1 MSIVVTGA
9 TGHLGRHVVEQLL
22 EKVPAD
28 QITAVVRDAEKAA
41 DFAAR
46 GVKIAVADYNAPET
60 FDSLLSAGDKVLL
73 ISGNEFDKGR
83 VGQHKVVIDAA
94 KAAGVALLAYT
105 SAPGTLTAALADD
118 HRATE
123 EALLASGVPYA
134 LLRNGWY
141 HENYTENLAPALEH
155 GAVVQAAGEGRVSS
169 ASRADYA
176 AAAVAVLTGEGH
188 ENKTYELGGDE
199 AWSFAEYA
207 AELSRQTGKEIAYS
221 PVSVETFIG
230 ILTGAGLPEPFAA
243 ILAGVDASI
252 EKGELV
258 VSSGDLSRLAGRPTT
273 PIADVDR
280 GRAQGLTAPRPP
292 GAPPPPPVMTVWR
305 YGHDRRGRSALPS
318 VQACGRERG
327 GARDREAE
335 GRAAHRTAERL
346 RGIRDVGPRPPL
358 LAAAEARRSGRDP
371 RPPDGVVPRLR
382 GRRARRRYGAGPGPA
397 SCCGSRAGWRSS
409 RSPRRSSPST
419 GASTSGP

>member
-9 TGHLGRHVVEQLL
+9 TGKLGRHVIEQLL

-28 QITAVVRDAEKAA
+28 QVVAVVRDEAKAA

-46 GVKIAVADYNAPET
+46 GVRLAVADYNAPET
-60 FDSLLSAGDKVLL
+60 FDGLFSADDKVLL

-105 SAPGTLTAALADD
+105 SAPSSLTAALADD
-118 HRATE
+118 HRGTE
-123 EALLASGVPYA
+123 EAVLASGVPYA

-141 HENYTENLAPALEH
+141 HENYTENLAPVLEH
-155 GAVVQAAGEGRVSS
+155 NAVVAAAGAGRVSS

-176 AAAVAVLTGEGH
+176 AAAVAVLTGEEH

-207 AELSRQTGKEIAYS
+207 AELSRQTGKEIVYNA
-221 PVSVETFIG
+221 VTTEALTG
-230 ILTGAGLPEPFAA
+230 ILTGAGLPEPLAA

-258 VSSGDLSRLAGRPTT
+258 VSTGDLSRLAGRPTT
-273 PIADVDR
+273 P
-280 GRAQGLTAPRPP
+280 L
-292 GAPPPPPVMTVWR
+292 
-305 YGHDRRGRSALPS
+305 S
-318 VQACGRERG
+318 
-327 GARDREAE
+327 EA
-335 GRAAHRTAERL
+335 
-346 RGIRDVGPRPPL
+346 V
-358 LAAAEARRSGRDP
+358 AAALKG
-371 RPPDGVVPRLR
+371 
-382 GRRARRRYGAGPGPA
+382 
-397 SCCGSRAGWRSS
+397 
-409 RSPRRSSPST
+409 
-419 GASTSGP
+419 